1 MVKLWATSELNEIEC
16 QNRSYMYV
24 IPFMN
29 CSGVHCWC
37 SGASITLPWWQ
48 SVFNSK
54 ILLHRWLL
62 SIVWLLSL
70 LRGVFWGCVDFL
82 AWAKAGLLN
91 SFWCENMTA
100 FLPHVPLWSEV
111 NLHFSSFS
119 HSWTLKT
126 YGIVINFLL
135 SLGSSAWAWHHCSG
149 RQTLSDGSDWF
160 IEEEKKGSR
169 TQCFQVVW
177 SYTSSW
183 NSVQRRLWRMLCG
196 VLLSMLFGQDFL
208 ACHRTRCIL
217 QARTTLWTVDGRL
230 ENNFFFVRIYIHF
243 T

>member
-1 MVKLWATSELNEIEC
+1 M
-16 QNRSYMYV
+16 
-24 IPFMN
+24 
-29 CSGVHCWC
+29 
-37 SGASITLPWWQ
+37 
-48 SVFNSK
+48 
-54 ILLHRWLL
+54 
-62 SIVWLLSL
+62 
-70 LRGVFWGCVDFL
+70 
-82 AWAKAGLLN
+82 
-91 SFWCENMTA
+91 
-100 FLPHVPLWSEV
+100 
-111 NLHFSSFS
+111 
-119 HSWTLKT
+119 

-160 IEEEKKGSR
+160 IEEEKEGSR

-217 QARTTLWTVDGRL
+217 QTWTTLWTVDGRL

-243 T
+243 TYMFFQSSFWENTFLLTLSNKSSSCWTNWLSALCSFN